1 MVDAAAG
8 SRQAMTLARQ
18 SRLFLLMG
26 FLQWIL
32 DWLVTVG
39 LSHAG
44 LSLEIANVCGR
55 LAGAMFG
62 FWLNGTF
69 TFSSSQTLGRQQLL
83 RFAIVW
89 AVLTLIST
97 WLVGSVGRSV
107 GLEAAWLVKPLVE
120 AALAVISFFISR
132 HWVYR

>member
-1 MVDAAAG
+1 MVDTPG
-8 SRQAMTLARQ
+8 SRQAMTLVRQ
-18 SRLFLLMG
+18 SWLFLLMG

-44 LSLEIANVCGR
+44 MSLEISNVCGR

-69 TFSSSQTLGRQQLL
+69 TFSSSQPLGRRQLL
-83 RFAIVW
+83 RFAIAWV
-89 AVLTLIST
+89 VLTVVST
-97 WLVGSVGRSV
+97 WVVGQVGRSV
-107 GLEAAWLVKPLVE
+107 GLEAAWLAKPLVE
-120 AALAVISFFISR
+120 AALAVVSFFISR
-132 HWVYR
+132 HWIYR